1 MNAALNNRPIGA
13 FDSGIGGLTV
23 VKEMME
29 LLPDEGLIYLGDTAR
44 VPYGNKSQETVI
56 RYSRE
61 CASFLL
67 DKGIKLLVVA
77 CNTASALSLEV
88 LAEEVGVPVV
98 GVVEPGARAALE
110 ATRTGIIGVI
120 GTSSTVRSGVYQRA
134 IAARRPNVKVIARA
148 CPLFV
153 PLAEEGWTDN
163 EVARLAT
170 AAYLRDMKEQGMDTL
185 VLGCTHY
192 PLLKRVI
199 AQELGDNITLVDSAR
214 QTAQEV
220 NRLLVTNGLLAQT
233 HTPGQHLFF
242 LTDVSSMFIEV
253 GKKFLA
259 HPLDRVEKAELLPRA
274 VGEKG

>member
-1 MNAALNNRPIGA
+1 MNSRPIGA

-23 VKEMME
+23 VKEIME
-29 LLPDEGLIYLGDTAR
+29 LLPNEGLIYLGDTAR
-44 VPYGNKSQETVI
+44 VPYGNKSRETVI

-67 DKGIKLLVVA
+67 EKGIKLLVAA

-98 GVVEPGARAALE
+98 GVVEPGAKAALE
-110 ATRTGIIGVI
+110 ATQSGIIGVI
-120 GTSSTVRSGVYQRA
+120 GTPSTISSGVYLRA
-134 IAARRPNVKVIARA
+134 IAGRRPEVKVISRA

-163 EVARLAT
+163 EVARLTSAT
-170 AAYLRDMKEQGMDTL
+170 YLGDLKEQGIDTL

-192 PLLKRVI
+192 PLLKGVI
-199 AQELGDNITLVDSAR
+199 ARELGDNITLVDSAR
-214 QTAQEV
+214 ATAQEV
-220 NRLLVTNGLLAQT
+220 KGLLDSNGLLSQRAS
-233 HTPGQHLFF
+233 PDQHLFF

-253 GKKFLA
+253 GKNFLT
-259 HPLDRVEKAELLPRA
+259 HPLGRVEKAELSPKVFREQ
-274 VGEKG
+274 G